1 MEIIIASSVRYGK
14 YRDFLHAA
22 NEFVG
27 VLYAKEK
34 IIRKFFNLPENI
46 EIIMRPIRNIYGTA
60 SVLRRESSNE
70 YMVEIDVRQSMEDF
84 EDTILHE
91 LVHIQQYFEN
101 RLFLR
106 SEHLYST
113 FEGQEFRLV
122 SNKSDDYN
130 NLPWEKEA
138 IEKSAKLKSI
148 IFK

>member
-14 YRDFLHAA
+14 YRNFLQAA
-22 NEFVG
+22 NKFVD
-27 VLYAKEK
+27 VLSAKEK
-34 IIRKFFNLPENI
+34 TIREYFSLPENI
-46 EIIMRPIRNIYGTA
+46 EIIMRPIRGLYGTA
-60 SVLRRESSNE
+60 SVLRCECGNK
-70 YMVEIDVRQSMEDF
+70 YMVEIDIRQSLEEF
-84 EDTILHE
+84 KDTILHE
-91 LVHIQQYFEN
+91 LVHIEQYFEN

-113 FEGQEFRLV
+113 FEGQEFRLI

-138 IEKSAKLKSI
+138 IEKSAKHKSI

>member
-1 MEIIIASSVRYGK
+1 MEIIIASSVRYGR
-14 YRDFLHAA
+14 YRNFLQAA
-22 NEFVG
+22 SEFVD
-27 VLYAKEK
+27 VLSVKEK
-34 IIRKFFNLPENI
+34 TIRKYFNLPENI
-46 EIIMRPIRNIYGTA
+46 EIIMRPIRNLYGTA
-60 SVLRRESSNE
+60 SVLRYESGNE
-70 YMVEIDVRQSMEDF
+70 YLVEIDVRQSIEDF
-84 EDTILHE
+84 KDTILHE
-91 LVHIQQYFEN
+91 LVHIEQYFEN

-113 FEGQEFRLV
+113 FEGQEFRLI